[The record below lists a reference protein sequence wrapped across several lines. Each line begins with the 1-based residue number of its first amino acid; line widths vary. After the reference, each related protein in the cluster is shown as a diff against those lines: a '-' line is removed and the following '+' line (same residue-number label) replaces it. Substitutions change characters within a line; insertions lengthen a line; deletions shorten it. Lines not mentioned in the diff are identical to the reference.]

1 MEPFGS
7 PCCRSRPRVVLR
19 IAMLAIGFA
28 ALVSGCARPPASST
42 SDAMRGSAQPAPP
55 DSTGSAVVAAEV
67 ARRVPQSPA
76 PGQVPRMLV
85 YGGPLPGVVVTQAP
99 PEHEEQPQPTVGYP
113 SVLVACDSVGA
124 IARRLLAVAVAR
136 VDSTIDMDFGLGRR
150 PGCLLTASGKFA
162 PLPPPPPNASPE
174 AQEALTEHGKVG
186 DALKQ
191 AGWAYLPQYQADGPD
206 GESQGF
212 RSRESL
218 CIVRWSWDGG
228 DDSDSTY
235 VPSDDWGLEM
245 ACAPWE
251 PGDSAR

>member
-7 PCCRSRPRVVLR
+7 PCCRSRPGVVVR

-42 SDAMRGSAQPAPP
+42 SNATRGSAQTAPP
-55 DSTGSAVVAAEV
+55 HSTGSPVVAAEV

-76 PGQVPRMLV
+76 SGQVGHVMVL
-85 YGGPLPGVVVTQAP
+85 GGPLPGVVVTQAP
-99 PEHEEQPQPTVGYP
+99 PERQEQPEPRVAYP
-113 SVLVACDSVGA
+113 SVLVACDSVGV
-124 IARRLLAVAVAR
+124 IARRVLAVAVTRA
-136 VDSTIDMDFGLGRR
+136 DSTVDMDFGLGRR

-162 PLPPPPPNASPE
+162 PVRPPPPNASPE
-174 AQEALTEHGKVG
+174 AQEALTEYGRVG

-206 GESQGF
+206 GESQSF

-235 VPSDDWGLEM
+235 VPSDDWGLEV
-245 ACAPWE
+245 ACARWE